1 MSPPWQSLA
10 ARDDAGVLEEMTQF
24 ILGKKGRMTQVFT
37 EAGVCIPV
45 TILEA
50 GPCKVTQVK
59 TAESDGYNALQL
71 GFEPMREKVSS
82 KPEVGHCKKAGVE
95 PQRFL
100 REVRL
105 DAAPEAE
112 LGAEVDC
119 GVFSAGDLI
128 DVTGN
133 TKGRGHA
140 GAIKRHGFAR
150 RPQTHGHMRTR
161 RPGSIGMHSDPSRVF
176 KGKKMAGRY
185 GNERHTVKNLEV
197 VQVDGERN
205 LILVRGAVPGPRGG
219 LLMIRTAKTGVA
231 KKG

>member
-1 MSPPWQSLA
+1 
-10 ARDDAGVLEEMTQF
+10 MTQF

-37 EAGVCIPV
+37 DAGLCIPV

-59 TAESDGYNALQL
+59 TTDSDGYNALQL
-71 GFEPMREKVSS
+71 AYEPMREKVAS
-82 KPEVGHCKKAGVE
+82 KPEVGHCKKAGAE
-95 PQRFL
+95 PHRFL
-100 REVRL
+100 REIRL
-105 DAAPEAE
+105 ESAPEAE
-112 LGAEVDC
+112 LGSDIDASIFNGGE
-119 GVFSAGDLI
+119 LI
-128 DVTGN
+128 DVTGT

-150 RPQTHGHMRTR
+150 RPQTHGHMETR

-219 LLMIRTAKTGVA
+219 LLMIRTAKTGVV